1 MMIMI
6 RKCPPCEN
14 WPDQK
19 YTCGKYNER
28 PKEDILRMLGK
39 LKKKRIMLITIL
51 VFIIIFLGFSSLKE
65 KSLQNVA
72 DFMYTLC

>member
-39 LKKKRIMLITIL
+39 LKKEKKKNHVNNNACLYYYLFRI
-51 VFIIIFLGFSSLKE
+51 
-65 KSLQNVA
+65 
-72 DFMYTLC
+72 